1 MKQEKYNLSWQSF
14 SEHLLEMLHHMMI
27 SNEFTDVT
35 LVSEDKQHF
44 KAHKVVL
51 SASSQVFKSIVTDLV
66 NPLIYLR
73 GVQSNEVESILQF
86 IYLGEATLYQDRINE
101 FFNVAKSL
109 EMNEIKKLDP
119 INNLFEDSEHA
130 FEHGE
135 EEAFDLKTE
144 QEKRPLE
151 TNLNVVTMKGY
162 CDKCDKQFSNQF
174 SLDRHLKSVHEG
186 VKYPCDQC
194 NHKATLKD
202 SLQKHIK
209 AIHDGVKYPC
219 LQCSYKAS
227 FQSDLLI
234 HQKSVHKGVKY
245 PCGKCNFVG
254 SAASSLNHHIKSFH
268 TGVKYPCNHCNF
280 EGSTP
285 SGLHKH
291 KKSFHNTNYT
301 VINNK

>member
-1 MKQEKYNLSWQSF
+1 MNQEKYNLSWQSF
-14 SEHLLEMLHHMMI
+14 SDHLLEMLHHLMI

-51 SASSQVFKSIVTDLV
+51 SASSQVFKSIVNDLV

-73 GVQSNEVESILQF
+73 GVQSTEVESILQF

-119 INNLFEDSEHA
+119 INNLFEDPEYIS
-130 FEHGE
+130 EHGE
-135 EEAFDLKTE
+135 EGFDSKTE
-144 QEKRPLE
+144 QENRPLE
-151 TNLNVVTMKGY
+151 TNHNAITMKGY
-162 CDKCDKQFSNQF
+162 CDKYDKQFSNQF

-186 VKYPCDQC
+186 VKYPCNQC
-194 NHKATLKD
+194 NYKATLKD

-219 LQCSYKAS
+219 VKCSYKAS
-227 FQSDLLI
+227 LQSDLLK
-234 HQKSVHKGVKY
+234 HHKSVHIGVKY

-254 SAASSLNHHIKSFH
+254 SAPSSLNLHIKSFH
-268 TGVKYPCNHCNF
+268 TGTPTIVSHKTPLICNLSSTCSWIEGNF
-280 EGSTP
+280 
-285 SGLHKH
+285 
-291 KKSFHNTNYT
+291 
-301 VINNK
+301 